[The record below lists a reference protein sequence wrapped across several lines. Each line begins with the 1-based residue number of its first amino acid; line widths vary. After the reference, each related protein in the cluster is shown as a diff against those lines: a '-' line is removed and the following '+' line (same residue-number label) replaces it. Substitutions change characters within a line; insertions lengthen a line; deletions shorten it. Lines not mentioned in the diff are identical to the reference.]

1 MKARSLSVLLSEAL
15 QAGKQSNKFKHM
27 GIFDKILGKKE
38 EKKEE
43 PKKKTEEVKVD
54 KVEKKTVSTKAEK
67 EVVSVKDEKKKDKP
81 IAKKEKTVKTAK
93 IEKPKKEV
101 AKRKVSKKEENI
113 AHKILLEN
121 LISEK
126 ATMLVAQNKFVF
138 KVKKDAGKFQI
149 KEAVEGY
156 YGVQVVS
163 VNTIKISPKKRIHG
177 RTIGWKKGFKK
188 AVVTLREGDTIAAV
202 EGV

>member
-1 MKARSLSVLLSEAL
+1 
-15 QAGKQSNKFKHM
+15 M
-27 GIFDKILGKKE
+27 GIFDKILGKVKEKE
-38 EKKEE
+38 EE
-43 PKKKTEEVKVD
+43 
-54 KVEKKTVSTKAEK
+54 KAEK
-67 EVVSVKDEKKKDKP
+67 PEIVKDEKATRGGSTSTVEVEPPKKAEDKR
-81 IAKKEKTVKTAK
+81 ASKKVKAEKPAK
-93 IEKPKKEV
+93 IAKPKKEV
-101 AKRKVSKKEENI
+101 AKRKVAKKEENI

-126 ATMLVAQNKFVF
+126 ATMLAAHNKYVF
-138 KVKKDAGKFQI
+138 KVDKRAGKFQI

>member
-1 MKARSLSVLLSEAL
+1 V
-15 QAGKQSNKFKHM
+15 
-27 GIFDKILGKKE
+27 
-38 EKKEE
+38 
-43 PKKKTEEVKVD
+43 
-54 KVEKKTVSTKAEK
+54 
-67 EVVSVKDEKKKDKP
+67 
-81 IAKKEKTVKTAK
+81 
-93 IEKPKKEV
+93 
-101 AKRKVSKKEENI
+101 
-113 AHKILLEN
+113 LLEN

-126 ATMLVAQNKFVF
+126 ATMLAAQNKYVF
-138 KVKKDAGKFQI
+138 KVLKHAGKFQI

-163 VNTIKISPKKRIHG
+163 VNTIRISPKKRIHG

>member
-1 MKARSLSVLLSEAL
+1 
-15 QAGKQSNKFKHM
+15 M
-27 GIFDKILGKKE
+27 GFFDKILGKTE

-54 KVEKKTVSTKAEK
+54 KIEK
-67 EVVSVKDEKKKDKP
+67 EVVPAKSEKEAVSPKAEKKSEKP
-81 IAKKEKTVKTAK
+81 VAKKAK
-93 IEKPKKEV
+93 SAKAEKPKKEV
-101 AKRKVSKKEENI
+101 AKRKVAKKEENI

-126 ATMLVAQNKFVF
+126 ATMLVAQNKYVF
-138 KVKKDAGKFQI
+138 KVDKHAGKFQI

>member
-1 MKARSLSVLLSEAL
+1 
-15 QAGKQSNKFKHM
+15 M
-27 GIFDKILGKKE
+27 GFFDKILGKME
-38 EKKEE
+38 EGKEE
-43 PKKKTEEVKVD
+43 PKKKTEKVKIEKEAASA
-54 KVEKKTVSTKAEK
+54 KVEK
-67 EVVSVKDEKKKDKP
+67 EVVSVKAEKKKDKP
-81 IAKKEKTVKTAK
+81 TERKEKTVKTSK
-93 IEKPKKEV
+93 TEKPKNEA
-101 AKRKVSKKEENI
+101 AKRKVAKKEENI

-126 ATMLVAQNKFVF
+126 ATMLASQNKYIF

-188 AVVTLREGDTIAAV
+188 AVVTLREGDTIAAM
-202 EGV
+202 EGI

>member
-1 MKARSLSVLLSEAL
+1 
-15 QAGKQSNKFKHM
+15 M
-27 GIFDKILGKKE
+27 GIFDKILGKTEKAE
-38 EKKEE
+38 EEAE
-43 PKKKTEEVKVD
+43 KTE
-54 KVEKKTVSTKAEK
+54 A
-67 EVVSVKDEKKKDKP
+67 VKDEKDTRGDLISTKEIKSPKKAEKSENLVSKKVKAEKP
-81 IAKKEKTVKTAK
+81 AK
-93 IEKPKKEV
+93 IVKPKKEV
-101 AKRKVSKKEENI
+101 AKRKVAKKEENI
-113 AHKILLEN
+113 AHKVLLEN

-126 ATMLVAQNKFVF
+126 ATILASQNKYVF
-138 KVKKDAGKFQI
+138 KVDKHAGKFQI

-188 AVVTLREGDTIAAV
+188 AVITLRKGDAIAAV

>member
-1 MKARSLSVLLSEAL
+1 VKTGAGMTRSREMS
-15 QAGKQSNKFKHM
+15 
-27 GIFDKILGKKE
+27 ILDRIIGKKE
-38 EKKEE
+38 EKVQEA
-43 PKKKTEEVKVD
+43 
-54 KVEKKTVSTKAEK
+54 EKKSPEIKAEK
-67 EVVSVKDEKKKDKP
+67 KETEVKDGEKKLVE
-81 IAKKEKTVKTAK
+81 KKEKTIKAK
-93 IEKPKKEV
+93 KSKKEV
-101 AKRKVSKKEENI
+101 AKRKVSKREENI

-126 ATMLVAQNKFVF
+126 STMLAAQNKYVF
-138 KVKKDAGKFQI
+138 KVTKDAGKFQI

-163 VNTIKISPKKRIHG
+163 VNTIKINPKKRIHG

-188 AVVTLREGDTIAAV
+188 AVVTLREGDSIAAV

>member
-1 MKARSLSVLLSEAL
+1 
-15 QAGKQSNKFKHM
+15 M
-27 GIFDKILGKKE
+27 GIFDKILGKTEKAE
-38 EKKEE
+38 EEIKKPEKKAE
-43 PKKKTEEVKVD
+43 KVKVEKEI
-54 KVEKKTVSTKAEK
+54 KVEKKPVSAKAEK
-67 EVVSVKDEKKKDKP
+67 EKEKPVKKAK
-81 IAKKEKTVKTAK
+81 IAKT
-93 IEKPKKEV
+93 EKPKKEV
-101 AKRKVSKKEENI
+101 AKRKVAKKEENI

-126 ATMLVAQNKFVF
+126 ATMLASQNKYVF
-138 KVKKDAGKFQI
+138 KVDKHAGKFQI

-163 VNTIKISPKKRIHG
+163 VNTIRISPKKRIHG

-188 AVVTLREGDTIAAV
+188 AVVTLRQGDTIGAV